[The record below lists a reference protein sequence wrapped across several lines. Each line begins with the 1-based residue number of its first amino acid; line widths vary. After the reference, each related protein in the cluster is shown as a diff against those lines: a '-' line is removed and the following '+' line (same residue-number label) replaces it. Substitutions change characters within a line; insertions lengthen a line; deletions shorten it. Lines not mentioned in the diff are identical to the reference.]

1 MPSKRFGKFI
11 GLLVGALLLSALLS
25 VSGSV
30 APTGSANI
38 SPTWAANPPRSITQ
52 QTATTFPEVV
62 SSVENVMVAVT
73 TGPVASPTATK
84 AVATTAAPEITSGGP
99 VLPQPLP
106 NEPLTLVRLKA
117 TSGAKLS
124 DDLLKL
130 APVRAARLTPV
141 DYLPAAEGQP
151 AGQPEQLLALV
162 PTADIAQFSNVAGV
176 EYTALDPDAETAQY
190 FWVKLPTDAPPQ
202 GETWL
207 PGEWKVLDQV
217 GERVF
222 FKGPLPLYVG
232 WDFRTKLYVHKAPPR
247 IQVPGLTQVCPCP
260 ALAEATFAGM
270 KLEIPPATPILSE
283 AALKAKLGLV
293 TEDRLKQV
301 VDQLAKNE
309 VKGQAL
315 NTRYTGTKGSIY
327 AAERLY
333 TYFFALG
340 LNVQFDS
347 FEEGGLGTVASNVV
361 ADLTPVDP
369 ALAAGKPVLLLGHY
383 DSLGARNLKGI
394 TDPTLPAYGANDNG
408 VGLAGLLEVARLLS
422 GYQFQR
428 PIRFIAFGAEE
439 QGMLGSQNY
448 THYSIK
454 PASSQ
459 AVINIDS
466 FGYNPGGEDW
476 VVLGFINHGAG
487 LKDAIVAYREKYGI
501 ELRLEVKRGEPF
513 FRSDDYYFDQTQ
525 HEAVVLT
532 DSYNVQSPNN
542 HTANDIIENVNFRTS
557 RKVIQ
562 LALVT
567 VAEQAGMGGP

>member
-1 MPSKRFGKFI
+1 LPSKRYGRLV
-11 GLLVGALLLSALLS
+11 GLLVVALVVLSLLTVSGPLPPATSMPAPPSPAPAGGSLAGQPSGSALTQAVSALEDAPVTA
-25 VSGSV
+25 VSGS
-30 APTGSANI
+30 PG
-38 SPTWAANPPRSITQ
+38 AATI
-52 QTATTFPEVV
+52 E
-62 SSVENVMVAVT
+62 
-73 TGPVASPTATK
+73 
-84 AVATTAAPEITSGGP
+84 VATGP

-106 NEPLTLVRLKA
+106 AEPLTLARFRA
-117 TSGAKLS
+117 TGSAKLAGV
-124 DDLLKL
+124 LLTL
-130 APVRAARLTPV
+130 APVKASRLVPV
-141 DYLPAAEGQP
+141 DYLPASDGQP
-151 AGQPEQLLALV
+151 NGPPEQLLALV
-162 PTADIAQFSNVAGV
+162 PTADTARYASLSGLEF
-176 EYTALDPDAETAQY
+176 TALDPDADTAQY
-190 FWVKLPTDAPPQ
+190 FWTKLPADAPPAGQ
-202 GETWL
+202 TWL
-207 PGEWKVLDQV
+207 DPAWKVLDQV
-217 GERVF
+217 GDRVL
-222 FKGPLPLYVG
+222 FKGPLPLYQG
-232 WDFRTKLYVHKAPPR
+232 WDFRTKLYIHKVPPR
-247 IQVPGLTQVCPCP
+247 LQVPGLTQPCPCP

-270 KLEIPPATPILSE
+270 KLETPPLTPTLTE
-283 AALKAKLGLV
+283 AALRDKMALV

-301 VDQLAKNE
+301 VDQISKNE

-315 NTRYTGTKGSIY
+315 NTRYTGTKGSLY

-340 LNVQFDS
+340 LNVQLDS

-361 ADLTPVDP
+361 ADLVP
-369 ALAAGKPVLLLGHY
+369 ANPDQAAGKPVLLLAHY

-394 TDPTLPAYGANDNG
+394 TDPTIPAYGANDNG

-428 PIRFIAFGAEE
+428 PIRFIAFGGEE

-466 FGYNPGGEDW
+466 FGYNPGEEDW
-476 VVLGFINHGAG
+476 VILGFINHGAG
-487 LKDAIVAYREKYGI
+487 LKDAIVGYGQKYGI

-542 HTANDIIENVNFRTS
+542 HTANDILANVNFRTT

-562 LALVT
+562 LALVS
-567 VAEQAGMGGP
+567 VAEQAGIGG

>member
-1 MPSKRFGKFI
+1 MPSKRFGRLM
-11 GLLVGALLLSALLS
+11 GLLVVALVLLSILT
-25 VSGSV
+25 VSGTLPPATSMP
-30 APTGSANI
+30 APTSPALAGENLAAQPSGPLFTQAVSALGEVMV
-38 SPTWAANPPRSITQ
+38 SAVSGQVSA
-52 QTATTFPEVV
+52 ATTGATAE
-62 SSVENVMVAVT
+62 
-73 TGPVASPTATK
+73 VAS
-84 AVATTAAPEITSGGP
+84 GP

-106 NEPLTLVRLKA
+106 DEPLTLARFKA
-117 TSGAKLS
+117 TGSAKLAG
-124 DDLLKL
+124 LLLAL
-130 APVRAARLTPV
+130 APVRASRLVPV
-141 DYLPAAEGQP
+141 DYLPASDQP
-151 AGQPEQLLALV
+151 SAQPEQLLALV
-162 PTADIAQFSNVAGV
+162 PTADTARYASLTGLEF
-176 EYTALDPDAETAQY
+176 TALDPDADTAQY
-190 FWVKLPTDAPPQ
+190 FWTKLPTDAPPAGQ
-202 GETWL
+202 TWL
-207 PGEWKVLDQV
+207 DPEWKVLDQV
-217 GERVF
+217 GDRVF
-222 FKGPLPLYVG
+222 FKGPMPLYQG
-232 WDFRTKLYVHKAPPR
+232 WDFRTKLYIHKVPPR
-247 IQVPGLTQVCPCP
+247 LQVPGLTQACPCP

-270 KLEIPPATPILSE
+270 KLETPPVTPALTE
-283 AALKAKLGLV
+283 AALRDKMALV

-301 VDQLAKNE
+301 VDQISKNE

-315 NTRYTGTKGSIY
+315 NTRYTGTKGSLY

-340 LNVQFDS
+340 LNVQLDS

-361 ADLTPVDP
+361 ADLVPSTPDQ
-369 ALAAGKPVLLLGHY
+369 AAGKPVLLLAHY

-394 TDPTLPAYGANDNG
+394 TDPTIPAYGANDNG

-428 PIRFIAFGAEE
+428 PIRFIAFGGEE

-466 FGYNPGGEDW
+466 FGYNPGEEDW
-476 VVLGFINHGAG
+476 VILGFINHGAG
-487 LKDAIVAYREKYGI
+487 LKDAIVGYGDKYNI
-501 ELRLEVKRGEPF
+501 ALRLEVKRGEPF

-542 HTANDIIENVNFRTS
+542 HTANDILANVNFRTS

-562 LALVT
+562 LALVS
-567 VAEQAGMGGP
+567 VAEQAGLGG

>member
-1 MPSKRFGKFI
+1 MPSKRYGRLV
-11 GLLVGALLLSALLS
+11 GLLVVALVVLSLLTVSGPLPPATSMPAPPSPAPAGGSLAGQPSGSALTQAVSALEDAPVTA
-25 VSGSV
+25 VSGS
-30 APTGSANI
+30 PG
-38 SPTWAANPPRSITQ
+38 AATI
-52 QTATTFPEVV
+52 E
-62 SSVENVMVAVT
+62 
-73 TGPVASPTATK
+73 
-84 AVATTAAPEITSGGP
+84 VATGP

-106 NEPLTLVRLKA
+106 AEPLTLARFRA
-117 TSGAKLS
+117 TGSAKLAGV
-124 DDLLKL
+124 LLTL
-130 APVRAARLTPV
+130 APVKASRLVPV
-141 DYLPAAEGQP
+141 DYLPASDGQP
-151 AGQPEQLLALV
+151 NGPPEQLLALV
-162 PTADIAQFSNVAGV
+162 PTADTARYASLSGLEF
-176 EYTALDPDAETAQY
+176 TALDPDADTAQY
-190 FWVKLPTDAPPQ
+190 FWTKLPADAPPAGQ
-202 GETWL
+202 TWL
-207 PGEWKVLDQV
+207 DPAWKVLDQV
-217 GERVF
+217 GDRVL
-222 FKGPLPLYVG
+222 FKGPLPLYQG
-232 WDFRTKLYVHKAPPR
+232 WDFRTKLYIHKVPPR
-247 IQVPGLTQVCPCP
+247 LQVPGLTQPCPCP

-270 KLEIPPATPILSE
+270 KLETPPLTPTLTE
-283 AALKAKLGLV
+283 AALRDKMALV

-301 VDQLAKNE
+301 VDQISKNE

-315 NTRYTGTKGSIY
+315 NTRYTGTKGSLY

-340 LNVQFDS
+340 LNVQLDS

-361 ADLTPVDP
+361 ADLVP
-369 ALAAGKPVLLLGHY
+369 ANPDQAAGKPVLLLAHY

-394 TDPTLPAYGANDNG
+394 TDPTIPAYGANDNG

-428 PIRFIAFGAEE
+428 PIRFIAFGGEE

-466 FGYNPGGEDW
+466 FGYNPGEEDW
-476 VVLGFINHGAG
+476 VILGFINHGAG
-487 LKDAIVAYREKYGI
+487 LKDAIVGYGQKYGI

-542 HTANDIIENVNFRTS
+542 HTANDILANVNFRTT

-562 LALVT
+562 LALVS
-567 VAEQAGMGGP
+567 VAEQAGIGG